1 MKKLKINPAIY
12 HGGDFEGKAI
22 QKMLDCARD
31 KTFTLLQC
39 VSDKPELH
47 KKIKK
52 ALTTLHE
59 VSDIFKSKIEY
70 FSDDDI
76 KVAKI
81 LCEKWAKTGPL
92 KHHLRLTHLFTHSG

>member
-22 QKMLDCARD
+22 QKMLACARD

-47 KKIKK
+47 KKI
-52 ALTTLHE
+52 
-59 VSDIFKSKIEY
+59 
-70 FSDDDI
+70 
-76 KVAKI
+76 
-81 LCEKWAKTGPL
+81 
-92 KHHLRLTHLFTHSG
+92 